1 MVTYR
6 QGPPLYCLRHQTRLE
21 EKLGRAVLVKLFELI
36 NLGTITK
43 QHLGKFSYQQ
53 NMNVFTTFEN
63 KEIKERI
70 EVTMERMLDRWYED
84 TVCKLSASET
94 LQELLRIVENTCPP
108 VVAVRIKE
116 SGAQFSNTRSTEGR
130 SGKGE
135 GKSKP

>member
-1 MVTYR
+1 M
-6 QGPPLYCLRHQTRLE
+6 YCLRHQTRLE

-53 NMNVFTTFEN
+53 NMNVFTTFDN
-63 KEIKERI
+63 REIKERI
-70 EVTMERMLDRWYED
+70 EVTMERMLDQWYED
-84 TVCKLSASET
+84 SVCKFSASEA
-94 LQELLRIVENTCPP
+94 LEELLRIVENTCPP

-116 SGAQFSNTRSTEGR
+116 SAAQFSNTEGR